1 MGDESF
7 RSFLDS
13 YLDSWRNS
21 SLSDINKILSK
32 DYKAREISGGE
43 VIDFGNE
50 EAITGWEQGFAFAR
64 DKDNQW
70 DLHEVA
76 IIPLRKDEV
85 MAILSATLVIDGK
98 KLEAVS
104 LFFQTFK
111 KKENNEWKL
120 IRSYIEAGVP
130 HANVKD
136 IQFNGKKD

>member
-7 RSFLDS
+7 RRFLDS

-21 SLSDINKILSK
+21 SLSDIKKILSK

-43 VIDFGNE
+43 VIDFVYE
-50 EAITGWEQGFAFAR
+50 EAITGWEQGFEFAR
-64 DKDNQW
+64 GKDNRW

-76 IIPLRKDEV
+76 IIPLRENEV
-85 MAILSATLVIDGK
+85 MAILSATLVIGGK
-98 KLEAVS
+98 KLGSVS

-111 KKENNEWKL
+111 KQENKDWNL
-120 IRSYIEAGVP
+120 IRSYIEAGVRD
-130 HANVKD
+130 ANVKD